1 VTSPDELTI
10 LHWNVHS
17 WRDEAGRP
25 NHEAVL
31 RLIGQTSPDMV
42 SLVEVSE
49 PWGSPAAL
57 GDLARAGGYSW
68 IFFPAVEF
76 GRDAPD
82 RGYGNALLTRVP
94 VLAAVQWRL
103 TWPPRLYDGTE
114 PSESRSVILAEVPFG
129 RGTAWIGS
137 THLPANDP
145 QARAC
150 ALSRLRELTR
160 GLDRPWAIFGDFNTP
175 PATVKGDSEEEI
187 GEGRGGGW
195 GAGGGGTAWPDP
207 PQPSFPAS
215 DPAEPIDY
223 CVASPGVSVTARI
236 LAAAGSDHLPL
247 LARLVTSAG

>member
-1 VTSPDELTI
+1 VTSPDELSI

-17 WRDEAGRP
+17 WRDEAGRA

-42 SLVEVSE
+42 SLVEVNE

-57 GDLARAGGYSW
+57 RDLARAGGYTW

-76 GRDAPD
+76 GGDAPD
-82 RGYGNALLTRVP
+82 RGYGNALLTRIP
-94 VLAAVQWRL
+94 VLAAVQWGL

-137 THLPANDP
+137 THLPASDP
-145 QARAC
+145 RARAC
-150 ALSRLRELTR
+150 ALGRLTELTR
-160 GLDRPWAIFGDFNTP
+160 GLDRPWAICGDFNTP
-175 PATVKGDSEEEI
+175 PATVKG
-187 GEGRGGGW
+187 EGT
-195 GAGGGGTAWPDP
+195 TAWPDP

-223 CVASPGVSVTARI
+223 CVASPGVAVTARI
-236 LAAAGSDHLPL
+236 LTAAGSDHLPL

>member
-1 VTSPDELTI
+1 VTSPDELSI

-42 SLVEVSE
+42 SLVEVNE

-57 GDLARAGGYSW
+57 RDLARAGGYTW

-76 GRDAPD
+76 GGDAPD
-82 RGYGNALLTRVP
+82 RGYGNALLTRIP

-137 THLPANDP
+137 THLPASDP
-145 QARAC
+145 RARAC
-150 ALSRLRELTR
+150 ALGRLTELTR
-160 GLDRPWAIFGDFNTP
+160 GLDRPWAICGDFNTP
-175 PATVKGDSEEEI
+175 PTVKG
-187 GEGRGGGW
+187 EG
-195 GAGGGGTAWPDP
+195 ATAWPDP

-223 CVASPGVSVTARI
+223 CVASPGVAVTARI
-236 LAAAGSDHLPL
+236 LTAAGSDHLPL

>member
-25 NHEAVL
+25 SHEAVL

-42 SLVEVSE
+42 SLVEVNE

-57 GDLARAGGYSW
+57 RDLARAGGYTW

-82 RGYGNALLTRVP
+82 RGYGNALLTRIP

-129 RGTAWIGS
+129 RGAAWIGS
-137 THLPANDP
+137 THLPASDP
-145 QARAC
+145 RARAC
-150 ALSRLRELTR
+150 ALGRLTELTR
-160 GLDRPWAIFGDFNTP
+160 GLDRPWAICGDFNTP
-175 PATVKGDSEEEI
+175 PVTVKGK
-187 GEGRGGGW
+187 
-195 GAGGGGTAWPDP
+195 GGTAWPDP

-223 CVASPGVSVTARI
+223 CVASPGVAVTARI
-236 LAAAGSDHLPL
+236 LTAVGSDHLPL

>member
-1 VTSPDELTI
+1 VTSPDELSI

-17 WRDEAGRP
+17 WRDAAGRP

-31 RLIGQTSPDMV
+31 RLIGQTSPDLV

-57 GDLARAGGYSW
+57 RDLARAGGYTW
-68 IFFPAVEF
+68 IFFPAMEF

-82 RGYGNALLTRVP
+82 RGYGNALLTKVP
-94 VLAAVQWRL
+94 VLAAAQWRL

-114 PSESRSVILAEVPFG
+114 PSESRSIILAEVPFG

-137 THLPANDP
+137 THLPASDP

-150 ALSRLRELTR
+150 ALSRLTELTR
-160 GLDRPWAIFGDFNTP
+160 GLDRPWAICGDFNTP
-175 PATVKGDSEEEI
+175 PGDSE
-187 GEGRGGGW
+187 GSC
-195 GAGGGGTAWPDP
+195 AWPDP

>member
-1 VTSPDELTI
+1 MSSPDELSI

-17 WRDEAGRP
+17 WRDEAGQP

-31 RLIGQTSPDMV
+31 GLIGQISPDLV
-42 SLVEVSE
+42 SLVEVNE

-57 GDLARAGGYSW
+57 RDLARAGGYSW
-68 IFFPAVEF
+68 IFFPAMEF
-76 GRDAPD
+76 GRDAPG

-129 RGTAWIGS
+129 RGTVWIGS

-145 QARAC
+145 EARAC
-150 ALSRLRELTR
+150 ALGRLAELTR
-160 GLDRPWAIFGDFNTP
+160 GLDRPWAICGDFNTP
-175 PATVKGDSEEEI
+175 P
-187 GEGRGGGW
+187 GEGGGI
-195 GAGGGGTAWPDP
+195 AWPDP

-236 LAAAGSDHLPL
+236 LTAAGSDHLPL

>member
-1 VTSPDELTI
+1 MTSPDELTI

-31 RLIGQTSPDMV
+31 SLIGQASPDLV

-57 GDLARAGGYSW
+57 RDLARAGGYTW
-68 IFFPAVEF
+68 IFSPAMEF

-82 RGYGNALLTRVP
+82 RGYGNALLARVP
-94 VLAAVQWRL
+94 VLAAVPWRL

-137 THLPANDP
+137 THLPAHDP
-145 QARAC
+145 HSRAC
-150 ALSRLRELTR
+150 ALGRLTELTK
-160 GLDRPWAIFGDFNTP
+160 GLDRPWAICGDFNTP
-175 PATVKGDSEEEI
+175 P
-187 GEGRGGGW
+187 GELGGGI
-195 GAGGGGTAWPDP
+195 AWPDP

-236 LAAAGSDHLPL
+236 LTVAGSDHLPL

>member
-1 VTSPDELTI
+1 MTSPDELSI

-17 WRDEAGRP
+17 WRDEAGRA

-42 SLVEVSE
+42 SLVEVNE

-57 GDLARAGGYSW
+57 RDLARAGGYTW

-76 GRDAPD
+76 GGDAPD
-82 RGYGNALLTRVP
+82 RGYGNALLTRIP
-94 VLAAVQWRL
+94 VLAAVQWGL

-137 THLPANDP
+137 THLPASDP
-145 QARAC
+145 RARAC
-150 ALSRLRELTR
+150 ALGRLTELTR
-160 GLDRPWAIFGDFNTP
+160 GLDRPWAICGDFNTP
-175 PATVKGDSEEEI
+175 PATVKG
-187 GEGRGGGW
+187 EGT
-195 GAGGGGTAWPDP
+195 TAWPDP

-223 CVASPGVSVTARI
+223 CVASPGVAVTARI
-236 LAAAGSDHLPL
+236 LTAAGSDHLPL